1 MENENYEISDYSFL
15 TEENVEKHFGDINI
29 LLLSGK
35 HIDHKYYSE
44 YTVLESYEL
53 HWKNFYSR
61 LYRLNLVADIFDRS
75 QCYYLDFSENGKGTL
90 SDTNRNRELTE
101 LQTLIGL
108 ALLDMYYRK
117 YFDEEKIVYWN
128 EIKAQI
134 LESDH
139 QEAYKRIFF
148 NDVRDSYDEVEWSKV
163 EKKFGKTIDSFDKL
177 GWVEKQSGKN
187 EELIFEIRPAI
198 HRLAKLYQSELLNF
212 ESFIQQIK
220 NDEAL

>member
-15 TEENVEKHFGDINI
+15 SEESVEKHFADINM

-35 HIDHKYYSE
+35 HIDHKYYTE

-53 HWKNFYSR
+53 QWRSFYSN

-75 QCYYLDFSENGKGTL
+75 RYYYLDFTENGKGKL
-90 SDTNRNRELTE
+90 SDAGRNKELTE

-108 ALLDMYYRK
+108 TLLDMYYQK
-117 YFDEEKIVYWN
+117 YFDEEKVIYWN
-128 EIKAQI
+128 DIKIQI

-139 QEAYKRIFF
+139 QEAYKRILF
-148 NDVRDSYDEVEWSKV
+148 NDIRASYDEKEWNEV
-163 EKKFGKTIDSFDKL
+163 HTKFSKTIENFDRL
-177 GWVEKQSGKN
+177 GWVEKQSGRN
-187 EELIFEIRPAI
+187 EDLVFEIRPAI
-198 HRLAKLYQSELLNF
+198 HRLAKLYQVELQDF
-212 ESFIQQIK
+212 GSFSQQLK